1 MLKSK
6 LFRSIIF
13 LSTIIGAYYMYA
25 HVSNQDR
32 YKIINEIE
40 RDNKFGWNKICSSY
54 DKIEIFENNCSSF
67 SLIDQVAVYCQKLT
81 QSFYQIE
88 KNKIKYYS
96 NRTKSFHSTQIVKNC
111 NQDYDFVYRIS
122 FPVVSADK
130 KTVLIKITQDC
141 NCMLGGQGGT
151 YVFKKIN
158 NCWKLINSY
167 NYWIS

>member
-6 LFRSIIF
+6 PFRSIIF

-96 NRTKSFHSTQIVKNC
+96 TELNHFTPPKLS
-111 NQDYDFVYRIS
+111 
-122 FPVVSADK
+122 
-130 KTVLIKITQDC
+130 KTVIKIT
-141 NCMLGGQGGT
+141 
-151 YVFKKIN
+151 
-158 NCWKLINSY
+158 
-167 NYWIS
+167 ISCIGYPFL